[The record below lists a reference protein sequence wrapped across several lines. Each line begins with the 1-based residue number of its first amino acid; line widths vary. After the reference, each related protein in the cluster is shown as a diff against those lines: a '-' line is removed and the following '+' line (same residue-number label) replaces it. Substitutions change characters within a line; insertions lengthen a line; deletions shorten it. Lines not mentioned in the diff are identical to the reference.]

1 MARKYQEILDKL
13 TLKEKA
19 SLISGKDFWQT
30 VNIDRVGIPSA
41 FLSDGPHGVRRQA
54 AASKDANILSFI
66 NSSVISRRRQ
76 ILHIC

>member
-30 VNIDRVGIPSA
+30 VNIDRVGIP
-41 FLSDGPHGVRRQA
+41 RW
-54 AASKDANILSFI
+54 
-66 NSSVISRRRQ
+66 
-76 ILHIC
+76 